1 MNQYEIKFACVSAAS
16 GGVAAALPSRSAPIG
31 R

>member
-1 MNQYEIKFACVSAAS
+1 MNRYEIKFASVRAAF